1 MDESHRLV
9 SLSQNIFKEDNS
21 SLFRGIDD
29 RDKNPKYCQLYSL
42 IKLHLSSHKCGFPYE
57 LMFSFY
63 CRDPSVKRT
72 ICKKCFS
79 LLIPGVTAT
88 TRQQRKKRK
97 TRFTVVTCLSC
108 GQSKKFLNNPD
119 YCLWV
124 DNPKA
129 QMDQQKP
136 PDSGHS
142 AQHQTKKDKK
152 ADGSQASKSSATQS
166 KDGT

>member
-1 MDESHRLV
+1 MAHQLKDREAYQRLNYLHQAAHCV
-9 SLSQNIFKEDNS
+9 LSQNPENVELARF
-21 SLFRGIDD
+21 
-29 RDKNPKYCQLYSL
+29 YSFTQRTIARRL
-42 IKLHLSSHKCGFPYE
+42 VL
-57 LMFSFY
+57 
-63 CRDPSVKRT
+63 RQDPSVKRT